1 MLVKESSTLHKV
13 LTKYL
18 GHDEVEGVMKR
29 VIGEIGRRLGE
40 EFGKIKVQNEDA
52 KKK

>member
-18 GHDEVEGVMKR
+18 GHDEVESVMKQ

-40 EFGKIKVQNEDA
+40 EFGKIEVQNEDA

>member
-18 GHDEVEGVMKR
+18 GHEEVESIMKR
-29 VIGEIGRRLGE
+29 VVGEIGRRLGE
-40 EFGKIKVQNEDA
+40 EFGKVEVQNEDA
-52 KKK
+52 KKR